1 MSVVVLVVQ
10 KHVLN
15 LFMMLHVKFSLRKL
29 SILLSLKSL
38 NVGVRCDFMNFA
50 KNTVCL
56 QCDAKR
62 PKRQLLPGEW
72 ECPE

>member
-1 MSVVVLVVQ
+1 MIVFL
-10 KHVLN
+10 K
-15 LFMMLHVKFSLRKL
+15 VKFKSFLNFT
-29 SILLSLKSL
+29 ICDFLKVE
-38 NVGVRCDFMNFA
+38 NVGLRCDFLNFA

>member
-1 MSVVVLVVQ
+1 
-10 KHVLN
+10 
-15 LFMMLHVKFSLRKL
+15 
-29 SILLSLKSL
+29 
-38 NVGVRCDFMNFA
+38 MNFA

-72 ECPE
+72 ECPRLAYLPQLFSALFF